1 MASQWERLLKNTG
14 TWVGSFTQLSP
25 AAEVLRDTPT
35 ETALLPQDGN
45 TLMRQEIRRQPPGEA
60 PQETVLEYRS
70 LGQGVLFCPTGAFS
84 QGSIQWSPFG
94 DFGAELGLIHQ
105 AERLRLVP
113 LFKGERQLSSLTLI
127 REHLA
132 GTAPRDR
139 PTTTLEQLVGTWQG
153 EAISTY
159 PDLRPEARTETQL
172 VLAQQGSRVQQ
183 SLSFGAAPI
192 TSIGQAAGSRVCF
205 EQGSQPVTVQL
216 LPNGASVAYPT
227 QISPGKPLFLEAG
240 WLIQPDLR
248 QRLIRTYD
256 AQGTWS
262 NLTLVVEHKIA

>member
-14 TWVGSFTQLSP
+14 TWAGSFTQLSP
-25 AAEVLRDTPT
+25 AAEVLGDTPT
-35 ETALLPQDGN
+35 EVALLPQEGN
-45 TLMRQEIRRQPPGEA
+45 ALMRQEIRRQPPGEA

-70 LGQGVLFCPTGAFS
+70 LGKGVLFSPTGAFS

-105 AERLRLVP
+105 SERLRLVP

-132 GTAPRDR
+132 GTAPVDR
-139 PTTTLEQLVGTWQG
+139 PTTTLEQLVGTWRG
-153 EAISTY
+153 EATSTY
-159 PDLRPEARTETQL
+159 PDLRPETHSQTQL
-172 VLAQQGSRVQQ
+172 VLTQQGNQVQQ

-192 TSIGQAAGSRVCF
+192 ISQGQVSGSRIGF

-216 LPNGASVAYPT
+216 LPGGASVTYPS

-248 QRLIRTYD
+248 QRLIRAYD

-262 NLTLVVEHKIA
+262 SLTLVVERKIA